1 MYFVGFFLKRINNK
15 MEGILTYFR
24 ENTGMILILAVG
36 LIVIFACAGAIWAA
50 VRGNPASVMVIGKN
64 NHSAY
69 GRVMNLAPLGASKD
83 NTRLCDYYIA
93 SSAYSV
99 FPGAASSDYISDQMI
114 PLVIKDGARLIE
126 LDVYAGDNDVPVVGL
141 KNEALGYDYAYN
153 SVTFDACCVAVAN
166 SAFNPTECKVSSDPF
181 VLSLVFH
188 TDKRNVIDAAA
199 EILKNTCRRYMLGL
213 EYSYNSKNVAQE
225 PIINL
230 MGKLIIV
237 SGPSVKGTNMEELVN
252 LSWAT
257 SNLRRLTYM
266 QASQPYDHDELITS
280 NRTNIT
286 MVVPSAIPDLKN
298 NNPTILFS
306 YGCQWNLMNYGSID
320 AMQEIYI
327 GKFQD
332 ASLVMKPEE
341 LRYKPVEAKTPVLPD
356 PATHSFQPMAHTSP
370 IYDSNP
376 VTGDKSIVI

>member
-1 MYFVGFFLKRINNK
+1 
-15 MEGILTYFR
+15 MEGILEYFR
-24 ENTGMILILAVG
+24 QNTGMILILG
-36 LIVIFACAGAIWAA
+36 LGLVIIFAIFGAVWAA
-50 VRGNPASVMVIGKN
+50 IRGNPASVMVVGKN
-64 NHSAY
+64 NHNAY
-69 GRVMNLAPLGASKD
+69 QRVMNLAPLGASKD

-99 FPGAASSDYISDQMI
+99 FPGASSSDYISEQMI

-141 KNEALGYDYAYN
+141 KNESLGYDYAYN
-153 SVTFDACCVAVAN
+153 SVTFDACCVAISN
-166 SAFNPTECKVSSDPF
+166 SAFNPTECKVASDPF
-181 VLSLVFH
+181 ILSLVFH

-230 MGKLIIV
+230 LGKLIIV
-237 SGPSVKGTNMEELVN
+237 SGASVKGTNMEELVN

-286 MVVPSAIPDLKN
+286 MVVPSAVPDLKN

-306 YGCQWNLMNYGSID
+306 YGCQWNLMNYGSVD
-320 AMQEIYI
+320 SMQEIYI

-341 LRYKPVEAKTPVLPD
+341 LRYKPVEAKAPVLPD